1 MASGGRR
8 ASAEGP
14 GAQDRDRECRV
25 SMYALPPTGEV
36 SLEEFESSG
45 MDRLRVLRGLEAARA
60 RGRKGDDLASH
71 LQSLLDKHLKGGGGR
86 AEGARRDQVS
96 HHVLRLAFC
105 RSEDQ
110 RRWLLDQETALFRHR
125 FGREPAAEQVRF
137 MAEAGLPYAP
147 IDNEEFAALQPL
159 LGLVLQSQPGGAEAA
174 ARVLSGGK
182 AGRGVNTGFFRVPF
196 EEVPELVGRRRVLVR
211 AGSAYVPKE
220 DLASLVCGHFRSRL
234 SRELVVAARHWAGK
248 VAPLE
253 ADRLVP
259 IVDGLATKSLAED
272 YTQRH
277 TSADGVSLADVDA
290 LSERFFPLCMRT
302 LYKALMSD
310 HHLRH
315 GGRLQL
321 GLFLK
326 GIGLGLEDA
335 LVFWKKEFS
344 KKVGPEQFEKQ
355 YAYSIKH
362 NYGREGQRK
371 DYTPYSCAKVISAT
385 PGAGEFHGCPFRT
398 FGADGLRSALQGE
411 MKLEKPLVDAVIDK
425 AAGNHFQLACG
436 MVFEGA
442 FGCACDEG
450 IQHPNQYFEAGRA
463 ILEPKVDTPE
473 KAAGPGDERMA
484 AAEA

>member
-1 MASGGRR
+1 M
-8 ASAEGP
+8 SADAP
-14 GAQDRDRECRV
+14 GASPQDQQYRV

-45 MDRLRVLRGLEAARA
+45 IDRLRVLRGLEAARA
-60 RGRKGDDLASH
+60 RGRKGEDLATH
-71 LQSLLDKHLKGGGGR
+71 LQSLCDKHLKAGSGR
-86 AEGARRDQVS
+86 VESARRDQIS

-105 RSEDQ
+105 RSEEQ

-125 FGREPAAEQVRF
+125 FSREPAAEQVKF

-147 IDNEEFAALQPL
+147 IDNKEFSELQPL
-159 LGLVLQSQPGGAEAA
+159 LGQVLQSQPGGAEAA

-182 AGRGVNTGFFRVPF
+182 AGTGVNTGFFKVPF

-211 AGSAYVPKE
+211 AGNAYVPKE

-234 SRELVVAARHWAGK
+234 SRELVVAARHWASK

-253 ADRLVP
+253 VDRLAP
-259 IVDGLATKSLAED
+259 IVEGLATKSLSDD
-272 YTQRH
+272 YTQKH
-277 TSADGVSLADVDA
+277 TSGDGVSLGDIDA

-326 GIGLGLEDA
+326 GIGLSLEDA

-344 KKVGPEQFEKQ
+344 KKVGPENFEKQ

-385 PGAGEFHGCPFRT
+385 PGTGEYHGCPFKT
-398 FGADGLRSALQGE
+398 FGADGLRAALQGE
-411 MKLEKPLVDAVIDK
+411 MKLAKPVVDAVIDK
-425 AAGNHFQLACG
+425 ASGNHFQLACG

-450 IQHPNQYFEAGRA
+450 IQHPNQYFDAGRA
-463 ILEPKVDTPE
+463 IVEPKADSPSKT
-473 KAAGPGDERMA
+473 AGEGDATMIDA
-484 AAEA
+484 